1 MVAEVISIGWCIPSR
16 IGWIRDTGATMN
28 PLSQPVRCHSG
39 VTSVSAVLSLLLA
52 LCGYLAAGC
61 GSTGMPPVTVP
72 PPPTSL
78 AVVVSSTANG
88 QFTNF
93 YVDITS
99 LSLTNQAGTTVSV
112 LAAPQS
118 QAFTQTQEAEFIH
131 LNGHM
136 APFLTAMVPQDVYTQ
151 ATLTYT
157 YAQFTHVSLNASG
170 ALATVTD
177 AVGGPNSIPQTAS
190 VNLPAPLAIHG
201 SAMAVLLDLQV
212 SSSATFTNQ
221 GAGQPDTYAIT
232 PMFKLTPAAP
242 MPQSQVQV
250 KGVDGLV
257 SSINSGSDSLSLM
270 IDYGFNNPS
279 YPDGSTFTLA
289 TNASTVYQGIGNFS
303 ALAVGMI
310 ANLDLTL
317 QSDGSLLATRIEVD
331 DPGATNVLTGPLGTV
346 FGSQG
351 DIVELGRTNEEFN
364 QSVVPGS
371 TIMYY
376 SFDASTA
383 FKLSGEIAVP
393 SNLPFS
399 ATFDS
404 SNLIAGQNVSVAS
417 QVIVTSGGRY
427 THATTITLV
436 PQTINGTITGVSSSG
451 GFTVYSVSLAA
462 YNLFPILA
470 VQPGQTT
477 ALRNPSSVEVYVD
490 SNTQMLNSDPVA
502 PGNVLRFNGLIFN
515 DSGTARMVC
524 WQVHDGVAE

>member
-1 MVAEVISIGWCIPSR
+1 
-16 IGWIRDTGATMN
+16 MN
-28 PLSQPVRCHSG
+28 PLSQPVRCHSA
-39 VTSVSAVLSLLLA
+39 VMSLSAVLSLLLA
-52 LCGYLAAGC
+52 FCAYLVAGC

-72 PPPTSL
+72 PTPTSV

-99 LSLTNQAGTTVSV
+99 ISLTNQAGTTVSV

-136 APFLTAMVPQDVYTQ
+136 APFLTAMVPQDVYTS
-151 ATLTYT
+151 ATLSYT

-177 AVGGPNSIPQTAS
+177 AVGGSNSIPQTAS

-201 SAMAVLLDLQV
+201 SAMAVSLDLQV
-212 SSSATFTNQ
+212 SASATFTNQ
-221 GAGQPDTYAIT
+221 GTGQPDTYAIAPIFT
-232 PMFKLTPAAP
+232 LTPVAS
-242 MPQSQVQV
+242 MPQSPVQV

-257 SSINSGSDSLSLM
+257 SSINSGSNSLSLM

-279 YPDGSTFTLA
+279 FPDGSTFTVA

-303 ALAVGMI
+303 ALAAGMI

-317 QSDGSLLATRIEVD
+317 QSDGSLLATRIEIG
-331 DPGATNVLTGPLGTV
+331 DPGATNVLAGPLGTV
-346 FGSQG
+346 FGAQG
-351 DIVELGRTNEEFN
+351 NIVELGRTNEEFN

-371 TIMYY
+371 NAMPY

-383 FKLSGEIAVP
+383 FKVSGEIAVP

-404 SNLIAGQNVSVAS
+404 SSMIAGQNVSVAS
-417 QVIVTSGGRY
+417 QVIVTSGGMY
-427 THATTITLV
+427 THATTITLM

-462 YNLFPILA
+462 YDLIPILA
-470 VQPGQTT
+470 VQPGQT
-477 ALRNPSSVEVYVD
+477 AGLQHPSFVEVYLD
-490 SNTQMLNSDPVA
+490 SNTQMLNSNAIA

-515 DSGTARMVC
+515 DSGTARMLC
-524 WQVHDGVAE
+524 GQVTDGVAE